1 MQKMRK
7 SAFLTARNSIEI
19 RECPMPELHAGEVL
33 LQMKAVGI
41 CGSDVSYYVN
51 GRTGVGEI
59 RFPHITGHECAG
71 IVAAVGE
78 GVEGLKVGDRVTTEP
93 GYYCGRCEQCRAG
106 RYNLCESMSFMGSA
120 VADAYGEGALTQYTL
135 RPAHLVFPLPDSISF
150 AQAAMLEPLSVGLH
164 AARSAALHFSS
175 RAAILGCG
183 PIGACIFSVLKAL
196 GVQSVLMTDMLPE
209 RISRMHAFGAEAID
223 VSGMDEAQL
232 SQLASGM
239 DAVFDTTCS
248 EQALNA
254 SLKWLKKGGR
264 LIQVGVPA
272 RPMRIDMQ
280 TLFNRGIALLPS
292 FRYANTFPDLIALM
306 EKQSLLAEELI
317 THRFPFERV
326 ADAFALAASRSGD
339 VMKVLVEFP

>member
-1 MQKMRK
+1 MQKMRR

-19 RECPMPELHAGEVL
+19 RECPMPKVHAGEVL

-71 IVAAVGE
+71 VVAAVGE
-78 GVEGLKVGDRVTTEP
+78 GVKHLKVGDRVTTEP
-93 GYYCGRCEQCRAG
+93 GYYCGKCEQCRTG
-106 RYNLCESMSFMGSA
+106 RYNLCEKMSFMGSA
-120 VADAYGEGALTQYTL
+120 VADAYGEGAFTEYTL
-135 RPAHLVFPLPDSISF
+135 RPAHLVFPLPDNISF
-150 AQAAMLEPLSVGLH
+150 AEAAMLEPLSVGLH
-164 AARSAALHFSS
+164 AVRSAGLHFDS

-183 PIGACIFSVLKAL
+183 PIGACIFSVLKAF
-196 GVQSVLMTDMLPE
+196 GVHSILMTDVLPS
-209 RISRMHAFGAEAID
+209 RISRMRSFGAEAID

-232 SQLASGM
+232 ARLGSGL
-239 DAVFDTTCS
+239 DAVFDTTCN

-264 LIQVGVPA
+264 LIQVGVPGK
-272 RPMRIDMQ
+272 PSRIDMQ
-280 TLFNRGIALLPS
+280 TLFNRSIALLPS
-292 FRYANTFPDLIALM
+292 FRYANTFPELIALM
-306 EKQSLLAEELI
+306 EREQLLAKELI
-317 THRFPFERV
+317 THRFPFERIG
-326 ADAFALAASRSGD
+326 DAFALAASREDD